1 MCPNDGER
9 SAMTATQGLYQIT
22 ESDYALAAELKANL
36 HGPHRPD
43 VARLISHILWT
54 PLQGRI
60 VLVCT
65 RKHKQWR
72 LARLSGVRG
81 EAIELIEGPAY
92 SNRDDALWGAFSMR
106 WSLITGS
113 SLDV

>member
-1 MCPNDGER
+1 
-9 SAMTATQGLYQIT
+9 MTATQGLYQIT

-81 EAIELIEGPAY
+81 EAIRIPHIRGGQDRFFCFRAWRAPHTDGP
-92 SNRDDALWGAFSMR
+92 
-106 WSLITGS
+106 
-113 SLDV
+113 